1 MKKPFA
7 AILAGLLVSSFA
19 LTGCTVEKE
28 SGDNTTVKPFTPGL
42 DTEASLDIEV
52 ASFFGNFEALDQVI
66 NHFND
71 FYPNVRITYNQ
82 YGSTSGDF
90 LKENPAIDIMMTSNE
105 RGYNEESCVDLTA
118 ENVDTSAFQ
127 ENVLGGNLKE
137 GRLYSLPMG
146 LKLNGLVVNKT
157 LLAKEGLSVPQTWQE
172 FLSVCETLKQK
183 GFTPIQGLDS
193 ALSVMIYDMN
203 MCLAKNDPALLNAI
217 TQNDAEGA
225 AKLQTV
231 YQRLIDLRDN
241 GYYSSSVNAEY
252 PANNYDGAIL
262 KFFEGNVPFW
272 FCDTEKVS
280 GMKKREVKSEAF
292 IANSF
297 EYEFIYSPMGDNG
310 AYAYTEPWYGFAVN
324 KNSDVKDYAVE
335 FLRFLARESELNTLA
350 GVKGIPSAA
359 KNSSDDKY
367 INLNDAKIEL
377 SLVNDMSVPG
387 CVSNNLHLATDKLV
401 SGETTT
407 AESTLAFYL
416 EKCYSDLHAE

>member
-28 SGDNTTVKPFTPGL
+28 SGDNTTVKPFTPTL

-105 RGYNEESCVDLTA
+105 RGYSEEYCVDLTA

-127 ENVLGGNLKE
+127 ESVLAGNLKE

-172 FLSVCETLKQK
+172 FLSACETLKQK
-183 GFTPIQGLDS
+183 GFTPIQGPDS

-203 MCLAKNDPALLNAI
+203 MCLAKKRPRPAEC
-217 TQNDAEGA
+217 DHAERRGRRGKTA
-225 AKLQTV
+225 
-231 YQRLIDLRDN
+231 
-241 GYYSSSVNAEY
+241 
-252 PANNYDGAIL
+252 DG
-262 KFFEGNVPFW
+262 V
-272 FCDTEKVS
+272 
-280 GMKKREVKSEAF
+280 
-292 IANSF
+292 
-297 EYEFIYSPMGDNG
+297 
-310 AYAYTEPWYGFAVN
+310 
-324 KNSDVKDYAVE
+324 
-335 FLRFLARESELNTLA
+335 
-350 GVKGIPSAA
+350 SAA
-359 KNSSDDKY
+359 DRS
-367 INLNDAKIEL
+367 
-377 SLVNDMSVPG
+377 PR
-387 CVSNNLHLATDKLV
+387 
-401 SGETTT
+401 
-407 AESTLAFYL
+407 
-416 EKCYSDLHAE
+416 